1 MSNMN
6 LKGDNFM
13 KLSENKKGDI
23 LFLELNGRF
32 DATTTSE
39 FESKVKAIIG
49 QGEKKLAIDFTNLD
63 YINSSGLRVIL
74 MAAKE
79 LKKIEGKLVLFAM
92 KDHIKEIFDMTGFT
106 SIINI
111 VKTEPDAVEK
121 LK

>member
-1 MSNMN
+1 
-6 LKGDNFM
+6 M
-13 KLSENKKGDI
+13 KLSDTKKGEI
-23 LFLELNGRF
+23 LFLELSGRF
-32 DATTTSE
+32 DATTTAE
-39 FESKVKAIIG
+39 FESKVKSIIN
-49 QGEKKLAIDFTNLD
+49 QGEKKLAIDFSNLD

-111 VKTEPDAVEK
+111 VKSEQDATDK